1 MRSGRFQ
8 KRGRQNE
15 QCLGRS
21 RGGFSSK
28 IHLLIDALGFPLQ
41 FILTG
46 GERHDLSQAESL
58 LAPFHFDAVI
68 ADKGYSSDRLREL
81 LTARQVEVVIPSRR
95 YRRQPRDYDRIRY
108 KKRNIVERFINRI
121 KWYRRI
127 FTRYK
132 KLARSFMAFLHFAS
146 TLIWL
151 ERNVNEP
158 YSKSFVP
165 RSGEVL
171 GLTITSRHLSRLLSP
186 ALESIRESLSNTISG
201 VESSD
206 NDRKKGETAAVLEE
220 ALPIERSLTSAN
232 RRKSASD

>member
-8 KRGRQNE
+8 RRGRQNE

-28 IHLLIDALGFPLQ
+28 IHLLVDALGFLLQ

-58 LAPFHFDAVI
+58 LAPFHFGAVI

-81 LTARQVEVVIPSRR
+81 LTAKQVEVVIPPRR
-95 YRRQPRDYDRIRY
+95 YRRQPHDYDRLRY
-108 KKRNIVERFINRI
+108 KERNIVERFINRI

-127 FTRYK
+127 FTRYD
-132 KLARSFMAFLHFAS
+132 KLARRFMAFLHFAA

-151 ERNVNEP
+151 ERNVNE
-158 YSKSFVP
+158 
-165 RSGEVL
+165 L
-171 GLTITSRHLSRLLSP
+171 
-186 ALESIRESLSNTISG
+186 
-201 VESSD
+201 
-206 NDRKKGETAAVLEE
+206 
-220 ALPIERSLTSAN
+220 
-232 RRKSASD
+232 

>member
-1 MRSGRFQ
+1 MRRGRFQ
-8 KRGRQNE
+8 KRGHQRE

-28 IHLLIDALGFPLQ
+28 IHLLVDALGFPLQ

-68 ADKGYSSDRLREL
+68 ADKGYDSDPLREL

-95 YRRQPRDYDRIRY
+95 YRKQPRDYDRLRY
-108 KKRNIVERFINRI
+108 KERNIVERFINRI

-127 FTRYK
+127 FTRYE
-132 KLARSFMAFLHFAS
+132 KLARRFMAFLHFAA

-158 YSKSFVP
+158 
-165 RSGEVL
+165 
-171 GLTITSRHLSRLLSP
+171 
-186 ALESIRESLSNTISG
+186 
-201 VESSD
+201 
-206 NDRKKGETAAVLEE
+206 
-220 ALPIERSLTSAN
+220 
-232 RRKSASD
+232 